1 MKQHQRKQPTKGI
14 VGERAIVGK
23 GILPAIQSNV
33 AGIDI
38 GSREMWVCGPTPEGD
53 DREMKVFVT
62 TTDGIQS
69 CAQWLHQRQVR
80 SVAMES
86 TGVYWIPVLEILES
100 SGLETLLVDT
110 RPLSRV
116 PGKKTD
122 AEDCQW
128 IQTLHSHGLLQSSY
142 RPSEAISQVRS
153 LVRQKAVLVREQA
166 DWVRRLHKC
175 LDQMNVRVHHAVSD
189 TQGTTGMAIIRS
201 IMSGQRDARKL
212 AALRDPRCRKSE
224 EEIAA
229 HLRGNWSENHLF
241 NLEHSLG
248 MYDFIAEQITQ
259 YENEIKRRITLLTDP
274 GRQQLQAPP
283 LANPQKRKAMK
294 RRGQEEKRQA
304 LFRMV
309 GADLTTIDGIG
320 VETAETIITEYGTDL
335 SKFPNERKF
344 VRHIQLAPHTPVSGG
359 KPIKKSRRK
368 TKGTRTAEALRHAA
382 IAVRDSKSAMGGYYR
397 RISRRL
403 GASVAVF
410 ATARKLATC
419 VYRMLRW
426 GQEYVDI
433 GQKADEERY
442 QAIKLRTLT
451 STAAQF
457 GYQLVKN
464 GAVSH

>member
-1 MKQHQRKQPTKGI
+1 MKQGHGKSKAKRTDERTI
-14 VGERAIVGK
+14 VGQGS
-23 GILPAIQSNV
+23 LPAIQENV

-38 GSREMWVCGPTPEGD
+38 GSREMYVCGPVPKGG
-53 DREMKVFVT
+53 DREIKVFAT
-62 TTDGIQS
+62 TTEGIQS
-69 CAQWLHQRQVR
+69 CAEWLHQRDVR

-86 TGVYWIPVLEILES
+86 TGVYWIPVLEILEAN
-100 SGLETLLVDT
+100 GLDTLLVDT

-122 AEDCQW
+122 VEDCQW

-166 DWVRRLHKC
+166 DWVRRMHKC

-201 IMSGQRDARKL
+201 IVSGERDPQKL

-224 EEIAA
+224 KEIAA
-229 HLRGNWSENHLF
+229 HLTGNWGENHLF
-241 NLEHSLG
+241 NLKSCLS
-248 MYDFIAEQITQ
+248 MYDFIAEQMRG
-259 YENEIKRRITLLTDP
+259 YEQEILRRMELLTPP

-283 LANPQKRKAMK
+283 LANPEKRKAMK

-304 LFRMV
+304 LYRML

-320 VETAETIITEYGTDL
+320 VETAEVIASEHGPDL
-335 SKFPNERKF
+335 SKFANERAF
-344 VRHIQLAPHTPVSGG
+344 VQFLQLAPHRPVSGG
-359 KPIKKSRRK
+359 KPLKSRRK
-368 TKGTRTAEALRHAA
+368 TKATRTGEALRHAA
-382 IAVRDSKSAMGGYYR
+382 TAVRDSKSALGAYYR
-397 RISRRL
+397 RMSRRL

-410 ATARKLATC
+410 AVARKLGTL
-419 VYRMLRW
+419 VFRMLRW
-426 GQEYVDI
+426 GQSYVDI
-433 GQKADEERY
+433 GQKAEEQRY
-442 QAIKLRTLT
+442 EAAKIRALS

-457 GYQLVKN
+457 GYQLVKV
-464 GAVSH
+464 GDVSR